1 MRSCSLFST
10 LDSSTRPLPTI
21 GGRCPGRPEKVTAD
35 WLLAESADQQTDRAS
50 VSVCVSAD
58 FQRFWCS
65 VDHSLLLYES
75 EGSAEPVLRIS
86 AQDVVCVGVS
96 RPDSA
101 TNSSNNN
108 NGFINRSVPG
118 FWVPVVL
125 VHVVWVPLVQVPVV
139 QVPMTLVPVVLV
151 SLTVLLVLFLA
162 GSATP
167 STCTCARRSC
177 TTLAWRRP
185 TPCTAGRGPSGRY
198 GLVPELAPPPPL
210 TSDL

>member
-1 MRSCSLFST
+1 M
-10 LDSSTRPLPTI
+10 
-21 GGRCPGRPEKVTAD
+21 
-35 WLLAESADQQTDRAS
+35 
-50 VSVCVSAD
+50 
-58 FQRFWCS
+58 
-65 VDHSLLLYES
+65 DHSLLLYES

-108 NGFINRSVPG
+108 NGFINRSVPE

-125 VHVVWVPLVQVPVV
+125 VPVV
-139 QVPMTLVPVVLV
+139 QVPMTRVPVVLAPVVLVPVVLVLVVLVPMTRVPVVPAPVFRAPVTRVPVVLV

-177 TTLAWRRP
+177 TTSAWRRP
-185 TPCTAGRGPSGRY
+185 TPCTAGPSPSGRS

>member
-1 MRSCSLFST
+1 M
-10 LDSSTRPLPTI
+10 
-21 GGRCPGRPEKVTAD
+21 
-35 WLLAESADQQTDRAS
+35 
-50 VSVCVSAD
+50 SVCVSAD

-118 FWVPVVL
+118 FWVPVVQVPVVWVPL
-125 VHVVWVPLVQVPVV
+125 VLVPVVQVPVVWVPLVQVPVFWLPV
-139 QVPMTLVPVVLV
+139 TRVPVVLV

-167 STCTCARRSC
+167 STCTCAPRSC

-185 TPCTAGRGPSGRY
+185 TPCTAGPGPSGRS